1 MMRGD
6 QMTKKRARLLF
17 IYVLLAGGAILC
29 VMPMVYMLGISLKP
43 SGALYEFPPH
53 LFPGPEQLTLVNFEE
68 ILAQSKFFYNFC
80 NSVIVAC
87 LTVVLSAFISSAF
100 AFCLERFRFRG
111 RKLLMVLVI
120 GTMII
125 PGTTM
130 IITQFQLANFL
141 HLTNSDL
148 GLVPFYV
155 AWVMPFSTFMI
166 MNYISSIPRD
176 YDEAVYV
183 EGGDIFTV
191 FFRVI
196 VPLSKPAIASVSI
209 FNFLTSWDEF
219 QWALTVI
226 DEDAKRTMPIAIAGF
241 FGEHQFTEWG
251 SVFALSMIS
260 LIPVF
265 VIFITMQ
272 KYFVSGLQAGGL
284 KG

>member
-1 MMRGD
+1 M
-6 QMTKKRARLLF
+6 KRKTRTVV
-17 IYVLLAGGAILC
+17 IYVLLVIGAMLSI
-29 VMPMVYMLGISLKP
+29 MPMIYMFGVSLKP
-43 SGALYEFPPH
+43 NGALYEFPPH
-53 LFPGPEQLTLVNFEE
+53 FFPRIEQITLVNFQKV
-68 ILAQSKFFYNFC
+68 LSQSKFFRNFL
-80 NSVIVAC
+80 NSVLVAC
-87 LTVVLSAFISSAF
+87 LTVIVSAFVASAL
-100 AFCLERFRFRG
+100 AFCLARFRFRG
-111 RKLLMVLVI
+111 RKLLIGLVI

-130 IITQFQLANFL
+130 IITQFQLANYL

-166 MNYISSIPRD
+166 MNYIQNIPTD

-183 EGGDIFTV
+183 EGGDVFAV
-191 FFRVI
+191 FFKVI

-226 DEDAKRTMPIAIAGF
+226 DEDEKRTMPIAIAGF

-251 SVFALSMIS
+251 SVFALSIFS

-265 VIFITMQ
+265 VIFITLQ

>member
-1 MMRGD
+1 MRGD

-53 LFPGPEQLTLVNFEE
+53 LFPCPEQLTLVNFEE

-111 RKLLMVLVI
+111 RKFLMSLVI

>member
-111 RKLLMVLVI
+111 RKFLMSLVI

-260 LIPVF
+260 LVPVF

>member
-1 MMRGD
+1 
-6 QMTKKRARLLF
+6 MTKKRARLLF
-17 IYVLLAGGAILC
+17 IYVLLVGGAILC

-183 EGGDIFTV
+183 EGGDVFTV

>member
-1 MMRGD
+1 
-6 QMTKKRARLLF
+6 
-17 IYVLLAGGAILC
+17 
-29 VMPMVYMLGISLKP
+29 MPMVYMLGISLKP

-111 RKLLMVLVI
+111 RKLLMALVI

-183 EGGDIFTV
+183 EGGDVFTV

-260 LIPVF
+260 LVPVF
-265 VIFITMQ
+265 VIFVTMQ

>member
-1 MMRGD
+1 
-6 QMTKKRARLLF
+6 MTKKRARLLF

-111 RKLLMVLVI
+111 RKLLMALVI

-183 EGGDIFTV
+183 EGGDVFTV

>member
-1 MMRGD
+1 
-6 QMTKKRARLLF
+6 MTKKRARLLF

-87 LTVVLSAFISSAF
+87 LTVVLSAFISSTF

-111 RKLLMVLVI
+111 RKLLMALVI

-183 EGGDIFTV
+183 EGGDVFTV

-226 DEDAKRTMPIAIAGF
+226 DEDTKRTMPIAIAGF

-260 LIPVF
+260 LVPVF

>member
-1 MMRGD
+1 M
-6 QMTKKRARLLF
+6 
-17 IYVLLAGGAILC
+17 IIGAILS
-29 VMPMVYMLGISLKP
+29 VMPMIYMIGIALKP
-43 SGALYEFPPH
+43 NGALYEFPPH
-53 LFPGPEQLTLVNFEE
+53 FFPKLRQLTLENFQNVLSEP
-68 ILAQSKFFYNFC
+68 KFVRNFW
-80 NSVIVAC
+80 NSVIVAI
-87 LTVVLSAFISSAF
+87 LTVVIAAFIASAL
-100 AFCLERFRFRG
+100 AFCLARFSFRG
-111 RKLLMVLVI
+111 RKILIGLVI

-130 IITQFQLANFL
+130 IITQFQLANYL

-166 MNYISSIPRD
+166 MNYIENIPID

-183 EGGDIFTV
+183 EGGNVFTV
-191 FFRVI
+191 FFKVI
-196 VPLSKPAIASVSI
+196 VPLAKPAIASVSI
-209 FNFLTSWDEF
+209 FNFLTAWDEF

-226 DEDAKRTMPIAIAGF
+226 DTDEKRTMPIAIAGF

-251 SVFALSMIS
+251 SVFALSIIS

-265 VIFITMQ
+265 AIFITLQ

>member
-1 MMRGD
+1 
-6 QMTKKRARLLF
+6 MTKKRARLLF

-183 EGGDIFTV
+183 EGGDVFTV

-226 DEDAKRTMPIAIAGF
+226 DEDTKRTMPIAIAGF

-260 LIPVF
+260 LVPVF
-265 VIFITMQ
+265 VIFVTMQ

>member
-1 MMRGD
+1 
-6 QMTKKRARLLF
+6 MTKKRARLLF

-80 NSVIVAC
+80 NSGIVAC
-87 LTVVLSAFISSAF
+87 LTVVLSAFVSSAF

-111 RKLLMVLVI
+111 RKLLMALVI

-260 LIPVF
+260 LVPVF
-265 VIFITMQ
+265 VIFVTMQ

>member
-1 MMRGD
+1 
-6 QMTKKRARLLF
+6 MTKKRARLLF

-87 LTVVLSAFISSAF
+87 LTVVLSAFVSAAF

-111 RKLLMVLVI
+111 RKLLMALVI

-226 DEDAKRTMPIAIAGF
+226 DEDTKRTMPIAIAGF

>member
-1 MMRGD
+1 
-6 QMTKKRARLLF
+6 MTKKRARLLF

-111 RKLLMVLVI
+111 RKFLMSLVI

-260 LIPVF
+260 LVPVF

>member
-1 MMRGD
+1 
-6 QMTKKRARLLF
+6 MTKKRARLLF

-43 SGALYEFPPH
+43 SGAIYEFPPH

-87 LTVVLSAFISSAF
+87 LTVVLSAFVSSAF

-111 RKLLMVLVI
+111 RKLLMALVI

-183 EGGDIFTV
+183 EGGDVFTV

-226 DEDAKRTMPIAIAGF
+226 DEDTKRTMPIAIAGF

-260 LIPVF
+260 LVPVF
-265 VIFITMQ
+265 VIFVTMQ

>member
-1 MMRGD
+1 
-6 QMTKKRARLLF
+6 MTKKRARLLF

-111 RKLLMVLVI
+111 RKLLMALVI

-183 EGGDIFTV
+183 EGGDVFTV

-272 KYFVSGLQAGGL
+272 RYFVSGLQAGGL

>member
-29 VMPMVYMLGISLKP
+29 IMPMVYMLGISLKP

-226 DEDAKRTMPIAIAGF
+226 DEDTKRTMPIAIAGF

-260 LIPVF
+260 LVPVF
-265 VIFITMQ
+265 VIFVTMQ

>member
-1 MMRGD
+1 MRGD

-111 RKLLMVLVI
+111 RKLLMALVI

-183 EGGDIFTV
+183 EGGDVFTV

-260 LIPVF
+260 LVPVF
-265 VIFITMQ
+265 VIFVTMQ

>member
-1 MMRGD
+1 
-6 QMTKKRARLLF
+6 MTKKRARLLF

-265 VIFITMQ
+265 VIFVTMQ

>member
-1 MMRGD
+1 
-6 QMTKKRARLLF
+6 MTKKRARLLF

-111 RKLLMVLVI
+111 RKFLMSLVI

-260 LIPVF
+260 LVPVF
-265 VIFITMQ
+265 VIFVTMQ

>member
-1 MMRGD
+1 
-6 QMTKKRARLLF
+6 MTKKRARLLF

-87 LTVVLSAFISSAF
+87 LTVVLSAFVSSAF

-111 RKLLMVLVI
+111 RKLLMALVI

-260 LIPVF
+260 LVPVF
-265 VIFITMQ
+265 VIFVTMQ

>member
-1 MMRGD
+1 
-6 QMTKKRARLLF
+6 MTKKRARLLF

-87 LTVVLSAFISSAF
+87 LTVVLSAFVSSAF

-111 RKLLMVLVI
+111 RKLLMALVI

-183 EGGDIFTV
+183 EGGDVFTV

-260 LIPVF
+260 LVPVF
-265 VIFITMQ
+265 VIFVTMQ

>member
-1 MMRGD
+1 MG
-6 QMTKKRARLLF
+6 MTKRQIRTIIIYILL
-17 IYVLLAGGAILC
+17 IIGAILS
-29 VMPMVYMLGISLKP
+29 VMPMIYMIGIALKP
-43 SGALYEFPPH
+43 NGALYEFPPH
-53 LFPGPEQLTLVNFEE
+53 FFPKLRQLTLVNFQNVLSEP
-68 ILAQSKFFYNFC
+68 KFVRNFW
-80 NSVIVAC
+80 NSVIVAI
-87 LTVVLSAFISSAF
+87 LTVVISAFIASAL
-100 AFCLERFRFRG
+100 AFCLARFSFRG
-111 RKLLMVLVI
+111 RKILIGLVI

-130 IITQFQLANFL
+130 IITQFQLANYL

-166 MNYISSIPRD
+166 MNYIENIPID

-183 EGGDIFTV
+183 EGGNVFTV
-191 FFRVI
+191 FFKVI
-196 VPLSKPAIASVSI
+196 VPLAKPAIASVSI
-209 FNFLTSWDEF
+209 FNFLTAWDEF

-226 DEDAKRTMPIAIAGF
+226 DTDEKRTMPIAIAGF

-251 SVFALSMIS
+251 SVFALSIIS

-265 VIFITMQ
+265 AIFITLQ

>member
-1 MMRGD
+1 
-6 QMTKKRARLLF
+6 MTKKRARLLF

-87 LTVVLSAFISSAF
+87 LTVVLSAFVSSAF

-111 RKLLMVLVI
+111 RKLLMALVI

-155 AWVMPFSTFMI
+155 AWVMPFSTF
-166 MNYISSIPRD
+166 
-176 YDEAVYV
+176 V
-183 EGGDIFTV
+183 
-191 FFRVI
+191 
-196 VPLSKPAIASVSI
+196 
-209 FNFLTSWDEF
+209 
-219 QWALTVI
+219 
-226 DEDAKRTMPIAIAGF
+226 
-241 FGEHQFTEWG
+241 
-251 SVFALSMIS
+251 
-260 LIPVF
+260 
-265 VIFITMQ
+265 
-272 KYFVSGLQAGGL
+272 
-284 KG
+284 

>member
-1 MMRGD
+1 MRGD

-29 VMPMVYMLGISLKP
+29 IMPMVYMLGISLKP

-111 RKLLMVLVI
+111 RKFLMSLVI

>member
-1 MMRGD
+1 
-6 QMTKKRARLLF
+6 MTKKRARLLF

-111 RKLLMVLVI
+111 RKFLMSLVI

-241 FGEHQFTEWG
+241 FGEHQFTERG

>member
-1 MMRGD
+1 MRGD

-183 EGGDIFTV
+183 EGGDVFTV

>member
-1 MMRGD
+1 
-6 QMTKKRARLLF
+6 
-17 IYVLLAGGAILC
+17 
-29 VMPMVYMLGISLKP
+29 MVYMLGISLKP

-111 RKLLMVLVI
+111 RKLLMALVI

-183 EGGDIFTV
+183 EGGDVFTV

-260 LIPVF
+260 LVPVF
-265 VIFITMQ
+265 VIFVTMQ

>member
-183 EGGDIFTV
+183 EGGDVFTV

-260 LIPVF
+260 LVPVF
-265 VIFITMQ
+265 VIFVTMQ

>member
-183 EGGDIFTV
+183 EGGDVFTV

>member
-1 MMRGD
+1 
-6 QMTKKRARLLF
+6 MTKKRMRLLF

-53 LFPGPEQLTLVNFEE
+53 LFPSPEQLTLVNFEE
-68 ILAQSKFFYNFC
+68 ILAQTKFFYNFC
-80 NSVIVAC
+80 NSVMVAC
-87 LTVVLSAFISSAF
+87 FTVILSAFISSAF
-100 AFCLERFRFRG
+100 AFCLARFRFRG

-265 VIFITMQ
+265 VIFVTMQ

>member
-1 MMRGD
+1 
-6 QMTKKRARLLF
+6 MTKKRARLLF

-166 MNYISSIPRD
+166 MNYISSIPID

-183 EGGDIFTV
+183 EGGDVFTV

-260 LIPVF
+260 LVPVF
-265 VIFITMQ
+265 VIFVTMQ

>member
-1 MMRGD
+1 
-6 QMTKKRARLLF
+6 MTKKRARLLF

-183 EGGDIFTV
+183 EGGDVFTV

>member
-1 MMRGD
+1 
-6 QMTKKRARLLF
+6 MTKKRARLLF

-111 RKLLMVLVI
+111 RKFLMSLVI

-183 EGGDIFTV
+183 EGGDVFTV

-226 DEDAKRTMPIAIAGF
+226 DEDTKRTMPIAIAGF

-260 LIPVF
+260 LVPVF
-265 VIFITMQ
+265 VIFVTMQ

>member
-1 MMRGD
+1 
-6 QMTKKRARLLF
+6 MTKKRARLLF

-29 VMPMVYMLGISLKP
+29 IMPMVYMLGISLKP

-100 AFCLERFRFRG
+100 AFCLKRFRFRG

-226 DEDAKRTMPIAIAGF
+226 DEDTKRTMPIAIAGF

-260 LIPVF
+260 LVPVF
-265 VIFITMQ
+265 VIFVTMQ